1 MYLGRKH
8 IYRNEAGEADGG
20 GTDTPDEVEE
30 AAQVSPEIEAE
41 AKRMGWTPLEQFK
54 GDPDKWR
61 GADEFVERG
70 RNMLPIVRATVK
82 KQEREIAELKQSMK
96 EFGEFH
102 TKTEQ
107 RAYAQALADLKQ
119 QRADAIAAGDGVAF
133 DKVDS
138 AIDDLKKDIETKA
151 KPAQQDQDDPV
162 FNDWKGRNKWLDDPK
177 MEAYGNAA
185 ANYLRGTGEKA
196 TGADFLELVTKE
208 VKAKF
213 PEKFENPRR
222 SAAPSVEG
230 GAPAARSGGKSFAD
244 MPADARAACERMA
257 RNGYSDKP
265 KEQAAFKAEYVKS
278 YFEV

>member
-1 MYLGRKH
+1 MQGRKH
-8 IYRNEAGEADGG
+8 VYMAEAGEADGG
-20 GTDTPDEVEE
+20 GGESGEEVIIADE
-30 AAQVSPEIEAE
+30 VSPEIEAE
-41 AKRMGWTPLEQFK
+41 AKRMGWTPKDQFK

-107 RAYAQALADLKQ
+107 RAYAQAMADLKQ

-133 DKVDS
+133 DKIDG

-151 KPAQQDQDDPV
+151 KPAKTDDSDPV
-162 FNDWKGRNKWLDDPK
+162 FDDWKTKNKWLDDPK
-177 MEAYGNAA
+177 MEAFGNAA
-185 ANYLRGTGEKA
+185 ANYLRSTGEKS

-213 PEKFENPRR
+213 PDKFENPRR
-222 SAAPSVEG
+222 TSAPSVEG

-244 MPADARAACERMA
+244 MPAEARAACERMA
-257 RNGYSDKP
+257 RNGYADKP
-265 KEQAAFKAEYVKS
+265 KEAAAFKAEYVKT
-278 YFEV
+278 FFAD

>member
-1 MYLGRKH
+1 MQGRKH
-8 IYRNEAGEADGG
+8 VYMAEAGEAEGG
-20 GTDTPDEVEE
+20 GGEVVEE
-30 AAQVSPEIEAE
+30 VVKADEVSPEIEAE
-41 AKRMGWTPLEQFK
+41 AKRMGWTPKDQFK

-138 AIDDLKKDIETKA
+138 AIDDLKKDIETKG
-151 KPAQQDQDDPV
+151 KPAKTDDSDPV
-162 FNDWKGRNKWLDDPK
+162 FDDWKIKNKWLDDPK
-177 MEAYGNAA
+177 MEAFGNSA
-185 ANYLRGTGEKA
+185 ANYLRSIGEKS

-213 PEKFENPRR
+213 PDKFENPRR
-222 SAAPSVEG
+222 SSAPSVEG

-244 MPADARAACERMA
+244 MPAEARAACERMA
-257 RNGYSDKP
+257 RNGYADKP
-265 KEQAAFKAEYVKS
+265 KEAAAFKAEYVKT
-278 YFEV
+278 FFAD